1 MNIEAIRI
9 LADDAD
15 VAIDGP
21 MLKFAELVIE
31 RCAIVAERCDDGDAV
46 AVRIRDFFEVDD
58 EFLDPLRALQ
68 ITDHRTREPTY

>member
-9 LADDAD
+9 LAADAD

-31 RCAIVAERCDDGDAV
+31 RCAVVAERCNDGETIA
-46 AVRIRDFFEVDD
+46 ARIRDFFELDD
-58 EFLDPLRALQ
+58 ESVDPSP
-68 ITDHRTREPTY
+68 HGG